1 MICLC
6 CSFVVNVTATTEIYT
21 YSHTLSLHDAL
32 PILPVT
38 ILGRVLPT
46 IGTATVIRSFFF
58 QARLVIAWYVLFL
71 VLFVATR
78 SEEHTSELQS
88 LMRISYAVFCLK
100 KKKLNRSN
108 ISLYVIS
115 THKATKLHDRTYQPN
130 AHTS

>member
-46 IGTATVIRSFFF
+46 IGTDTVIRSFFF

-78 SEEHTSELQS
+78 WWS
-88 LMRISYAVFCLK
+88 LLATAVVLLGLVMVVFV
-100 KKKLNRSN
+100 
-108 ISLYVIS
+108 VIRAHS
-115 THKATKLHDRTYQPN
+115 HLGDRK
-130 AHTS
+130 SVV